1 MRKTRKSKLKGQK
14 QILLVGLFVF
24 VTLMTIGYAAFNT
37 NITLHAKGNI
47 KIKLVD
53 ITDNVVTS
61 GDGLYE
67 DEYEDG
73 RYVYKGANPNNYI
86 KFNNELWR
94 IISKEADGTYK
105 IVRNEI
111 LENRVWD
118 TDYYETSLTNN
129 WTYATLNRYLNDTY
143 YNRLSNEAQ
152 SQIVS
157 HDFGIGGIATMTDD
171 LASDIKNENS
181 KIWNGKVALIS
192 VSDFIR
198 TNSNKELCGTNKLEL
213 YNSKTCR
220 KTSWLF
226 IDTSTYF
233 WTLTP
238 DTYNNNYKEVWQV
251 HQFFYLYTTY
261 VNVAGS
267 TGGVRPAVF
276 LSSNLSLSGSGTQ
289 SDPFIIVW
297 LTDSFEKTSKNKEKR
312 A

>member
-1 MRKTRKSKLKGQK
+1 MRKIKRRKEKNKKKIIIIS
-14 QILLVGLFVF
+14 VF
-24 VTLMTIGYAAFNT
+24 AFLIIMTSGYAAFST
-37 NITLHAKGNI
+37 NIALHAKGNI

-61 GDGLYE
+61 GDGLYD

-118 TDYYETSLTNN
+118 TNYYEQALTNN
-129 WTYATLNRYLNDTY
+129 WTYATLNTYLNDTY
-143 YNRLSNEAQ
+143 YNKLSSEAQ

-157 HDFGIGGIATMTDD
+157 HDWGIGGLTTRTDD

-198 TNSNKELCGTNKLEL
+198 TNSNQELCGTNKLE
-213 YNSKTCR
+213 YFNSDTCMN
-220 KTSWLF
+220 TSWLF

-238 DTYNNNYKEVWQV
+238 YTYNNNYKEVWQV

-276 LSSNLSLSGSGTQ
+276 LSSNLSFSGSGTQ
-289 SDPFIIVW
+289 SDPFIIV
-297 LTDSFEKTSKNKEKR
+297 
-312 A
+312 